1 MKQIENN
8 YSSKKIR
15 GSLLRS
21 KLPGVE
27 EGDLNI
33 AYYTKLEKMRAEQNT
48 VFSLMNKNG
57 QLVEGTDQ
65 VSEVIYNFYNHLYT
79 KEVECEKTQEDLL
92 KGITITL
99 SEEERNKLD
108 EEFTAE
114 ELKDLKKNNSPG
126 SDGLT
131 KEFYDFFWDMLC
143 PFYMDCIKEIDE
155 KLELTDS
162 QKKGLIRISYK
173 KNGRIYIENY
183 RPITLLNV
191 DLKIITRTLAKRM
204 TTVLPKLIHE
214 NQRCIPGRKITKNIH
229 IVQDL
234 IDVINLR
241 KEKATFIFLDQEKAF
256 DRMSHNFMFKTL
268 KAFGFGDNFIKWV
281 KIVYTDT
288 KSAVKVN
295 GFLTS
300 EFSIQRGVRQGCP
313 ISALLYVLCAEVLGI
328 EIRRNEKIVGYKYEG
343 TKEQKLSQYADDACV
358 VITL

>member
-1 MKQIENN
+1 
-8 YSSKKIR
+8 
-15 GSLLRS
+15 
-21 KLPGVE
+21 
-27 EGDLNI
+27 
-33 AYYTKLEKMRAEQNT
+33 MRKNT
-48 VFSLMNKNG
+48 GGL
-57 QLVEGTDQ
+57 
-65 VSEVIYNFYNHLYT
+65 
-79 KEVECEKTQEDLL
+79 
-92 KGITITL
+92 TITL

-114 ELKDLKKNNSPG
+114 ELGMSMKDLKKNKSPG

-229 IVQDL
+229 IL
-234 IDVINLR
+234 N
-241 KEKATFIFLDQEKAF
+241 
-256 DRMSHNFMFKTL
+256 TL
-268 KAFGFGDNFIKWV
+268 KSPLIFIAMW
-281 KIVYTDT
+281 
-288 KSAVKVN
+288 SR
-295 GFLTS
+295 
-300 EFSIQRGVRQGCP
+300 FS
-313 ISALLYVLCAEVLGI
+313 
-328 EIRRNEKIVGYKYEG
+328 
-343 TKEQKLSQYADDACV
+343 
-358 VITL
+358 